1 MINFDIGWSI
11 RDGIKVNLQIDLILP
26 LDEYSYP
33 PITLDDVDNE
43 VLVQA
48 EISRNMLVKNS
59 WIEIT
64 IMIFII
70 YFQMFFVIQH

>member
-11 RDGIKVNLQIDLILP
+11 RDDIKANLQIDLILP

-48 EISRNMLVKNS
+48 NS

-64 IMIFII
+64 IMIFMI

>member
-11 RDGIKVNLQIDLILP
+11 RDDIKANLQIDLILP

-43 VLVQA
+43 V
-48 EISRNMLVKNS
+48 
-59 WIEIT
+59 
-64 IMIFII
+64 
-70 YFQMFFVIQH
+70 

>member
-11 RDGIKVNLQIDLILP
+11 RDDIKVNLQIDLILP

-33 PITLDDVDNE
+33 SITLDDVDNE

-64 IMIFII
+64 IMIFMI

>member
-11 RDGIKVNLQIDLILP
+11 RDDIKANLQIDLILP

-48 EISRNMLVKNS
+48 EISRNS

-64 IMIFII
+64 IMIFMI